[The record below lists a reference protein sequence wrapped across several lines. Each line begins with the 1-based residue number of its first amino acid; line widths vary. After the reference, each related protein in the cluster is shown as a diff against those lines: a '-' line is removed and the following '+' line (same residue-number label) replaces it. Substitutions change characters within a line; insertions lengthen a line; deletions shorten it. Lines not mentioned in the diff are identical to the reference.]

1 MRHALL
7 RTLMEDYWRQRH
19 RDGGYAFVGTPHI
32 GRAALWET
40 SGHLQ
45 WYQDGMYAA
54 IDIEDEQYY
63 LKPMNCPFHM
73 LIVKSRVRSYRD
85 LPLRFAELG
94 TVYRYERSRTLQGL
108 LRVRGF
114 TQDDAHLFCRPDQM
128 ATEIEQALQFCLS
141 VLADYGFQQP
151 EMELSVRDPST
162 PEKYAGSDDDWDL
175 AEATLAAALDARN
188 LHYQRMEGEAV
199 FYGPKIDIKIVDA
212 LGRRWQ
218 ASTIQFD
225 FNLPRRFELGY
236 VGPDGQLL
244 RPYMVHRALYGSI
257 ERFLALLIEHYGGAF
272 PVWLAPVQALVIP
285 ITDRH
290 LDYARTVAAQLRAA
304 ACRVEVDERSERMQ
318 AKIRDAQLQKIP
330 YMLVVG
336 DKEQRAEAVSVRLRT
351 GDDRGLT
358 KVSDVIEQLKVAAA
372 EKRVL

>member
-1 MRHALL
+1 M
-7 RTLMEDYWRQRH
+7 T
-19 RDGGYAFVGTPHI
+19 
-32 GRAALWET
+32 RAHPRKT
-40 SGHLQ
+40 
-45 WYQDGMYAA
+45 
-54 IDIEDEQYY
+54 
-63 LKPMNCPFHM
+63 
-73 LIVKSRVRSYRD
+73 
-85 LPLRFAELG
+85 
-94 TVYRYERSRTLQGL
+94 
-108 LRVRGF
+108 
-114 TQDDAHLFCRPDQM
+114 
-128 ATEIEQALQFCLS
+128 
-141 VLADYGFQQP
+141 
-151 EMELSVRDPST
+151 
-162 PEKYAGSDDDWDL
+162 AGSDDDWDL

-188 LHYQRMEGEAV
+188 LPYQRMEGEAV